1 MPESRTDA
9 ALAAAARG
17 GDRAAFSEV
26 VKRHQGTVYRLALRI
41 LGDPGDANDA
51 AQEAF
56 LKAYRNLSSY
66 DPGRPFAPWL
76 FRIARNHSLDVRR
89 KKTGSPE
96 QLERA
101 DPDDPDDAPGAV
113 GRNTPDEASPD
124 ALSLLQGAELRARIG
139 DALARLDP
147 KYREVVELY
156 HYEGLTYD
164 EIAQTL
170 AIPIGTVMTRIHRGR
185 GRLADALKTLRAA

>member
-96 QLERA
+96 QLER
-101 DPDDPDDAPGAV
+101 
-113 GRNTPDEASPD
+113 
-124 ALSLLQGAELRARIG
+124 
-139 DALARLDP
+139 
-147 KYREVVELY
+147 
-156 HYEGLTYD
+156 
-164 EIAQTL
+164 
-170 AIPIGTVMTRIHRGR
+170 
-185 GRLADALKTLRAA
+185 